1 MHPLGH
7 RAHFA
12 THIIRRTRR
21 LHPASTQDVGR
32 VRVRVEFELLGPDWF
47 VSVEVPVLVMLP
59 LVDSTVLLLLLLL
72 LVAACCPSRDEGD
85 RYSANQN
92 RQTKHHTCMCCTL
105 SRVNLTQQHFRCA
118 N

>member
-72 LVAACCPSRDEGD
+72 LVAACCPSRDCDEGD

-92 RQTKHHTCMCCTL
+92 RQKNTIHACVAL
-105 SRVNLTQQHFRCA
+105 SLESI
-118 N
+118 

>member
-59 LVDSTVLLLLLLL
+59 LVDSTVLLLLLQL
-72 LVAACCPSRDEGD
+72 LVAACCPSRDEGVVIV
-85 RYSANQN
+85 RTRTGKPNTIHA
-92 RQTKHHTCMCCTL
+92 CVAL
-105 SRVNLTQQHFRCA
+105 SLESI
-118 N
+118 

>member
-92 RQTKHHTCMCCTL
+92 RQKNTIHACVAL
-105 SRVNLTQQHFRCA
+105 SLESI
-118 N
+118 

>member
-12 THIIRRTRR
+12 TH
-21 LHPASTQDVGR
+21 TQNSPPPSCEHNTKDVGR

-92 RQTKHHTCMCCTL
+92 RQKNTIHACVAL
-105 SRVNLTQQHFRCA
+105 SLESI
-118 N
+118 